1 MLPAD
6 MAGGVSA
13 TRAANLEASGDALKK
28 FVTQVDAVL
37 RDLGGSAGNPTRVGA
52 QAVRHGITC
61 GGAGLVRGPGRDGK
75 QEEEGAAQGSARPD
89 YLVEDE
95 ETHLPNKPRRDVPPV
110 VN

>member
-1 MLPAD
+1 L
-6 MAGGVSA
+6 
-13 TRAANLEASGDALKK
+13 TR
-28 FVTQVDAVL
+28 
-37 RDLGGSAGNPTRVGA
+37 
-52 QAVRHGITC
+52 

-75 QEEEGAAQGSARPD
+75 PGDEGNPQSTTRPD

>member
-1 MLPAD
+1 
-6 MAGGVSA
+6 MAGAERNGM
-13 TRAANLEASGDALKK
+13 TR
-28 FVTQVDAVL
+28 
-37 RDLGGSAGNPTRVGA
+37 
-52 QAVRHGITC
+52 

-75 QEEEGAAQGSARPD
+75 SGEEGDAQGTVRPD